1 MQFTVYAVKREVSE
15 NYYYKV
21 DLLKRFFEECQGSI
35 RTSNYMQQLMQ
46 QLDYITTHFSFYD
59 WLKKIHENHINLK
72 ERLFDCEI
80 NCDILDGKNCCC
92 LFQCDSLW
100 QAERVLFQPLRMC
113 DQSFFI
119 IEESGEHYGWISP
132 LIRQRLLS

>member
-1 MQFTVYAVKREVSE
+1 MQFAVYAVKRDVTEK
-15 NYYYKV
+15 YYYKV
-21 DLLKRFFEECQGSI
+21 DLLKRFFEECHNFSSSPI
-35 RTSNYMQQLMQ
+35 YMN

-59 WLKKIHENHINLK
+59 WLKKIHGNHTDLK

-80 NCDILDGKNCCC
+80 NYDILDGKNCCC

-113 DQSFFI
+113 DQTFFI

-132 LIRQRLLS
+132 LISQRLLS